1 MPKELLFTASK
12 SSLEGCTEEESD
24 QYAQVSVCACI
35 DVCVCVCVRACLSER
50 GEIALQP
57 TTSYVA

>member
-1 MPKELLFTASK
+1 VPKELLFTASK

-24 QYAQVSVCACI
+24 QYAQVSVCVHVHRCVYVCAC
-35 DVCVCVCVRACLSER
+35 ACLSKR
-50 GEIALQP
+50 GEIASEP